1 MLCLVVTSLSIA
13 REREMGTFDQLLVA
27 PVTSLEIVIAKTVPG
42 FIAGFFVSVLVSL
55 IAVFVFGAPFTGNVI
70 LYMLGLMIFT
80 LSVVGVGLLISSV
93 SQTQQQAILG
103 TFFGSIPFILTS
115 GFATPVENM
124 PEWLQQV
131 VVVNPLKHFLLVL
144 QGSFFKSQ
152 SAAEILVNIWPL
164 VPITLVTMTVAT
176 IVVRRKLQ

>member
-1 MLCLVVTSLSIA
+1 M
-13 REREMGTFDQLLVA
+13 
-27 PVTSLEIVIAKTVPG
+27 
-42 FIAGFFVSVLVSL
+42 
-55 IAVFVFGAPFTGNVI
+55 
-70 LYMLGLMIFT
+70 
-80 LSVVGVGLLISSV
+80 VGVGLLISSV

-124 PEWLQQV
+124 PGWLQQA

-152 SAAEILVNIWPL
+152 SAVEILANIWPL